1 MKFKMAD
8 NTDEELSIGW
18 FSIISLT
25 FRIRNLIQD
34 FSVKI
39 WVLRSTNSFYDD
51 KMSQTKHICDSRLT
65 SANQINISFSGIS
78 LQLVLCPYVS
88 FHLKK
93 NKKN

>member
-34 FSVKI
+34 FSVK
-39 WVLRSTNSFYDD
+39 SG
-51 KMSQTKHICDSRLT
+51 
-65 SANQINISFSGIS
+65 FSDQPTHFTMI
-78 LQLVLCPYVS
+78 
-88 FHLKK
+88 K
-93 NKKN
+93 